1 MISNVIGFCSLL
13 HHLAKRAFETSRI
26 NRELNGRWSFIVRF
40 QSDLF
45 ALASVVML
53 ILQDS
58 IYLFTLFDKLTII
71 DYFKMP
77 PSVKSSNFRKTIFIH
92 AFFRILFWALLP
104 LGSRQVLRA
113 RRDEAVESAVISQK
127 AP

>member
-1 MISNVIGFCSLL
+1 M
-13 HHLAKRAFETSRI
+13 
-26 NRELNGRWSFIVRF
+26 RF

-45 ALASVVML
+45 ALASVVVL

-113 RRDEAVESAVISQK
+113 RRDETVESAVISQK
-127 AP
+127 AAQFLQAVHGWHLISSFVHYLVLT